1 MKKIA
6 FFSVLILIVAFFI
19 FKKDEVTHGPGVVAP
34 DQPLQE
40 EVEDDV
46 LFMYKGYTVRALAK
60 FQARARVLSRKNY
73 GSGREAELS
82 PVDLALGWGPM
93 SDEQILEK
101 ISISQSN
108 RWYRW
113 HVDDFPIPRREIERN
128 SANMHF
134 IPARREIE
142 RVLKDV
148 KKGHL
153 VEFSGYLVKVEAPD
167 RWRWVSSLTRDDTGN
182 HACELVWVEEFYI
195 M

>member
-46 LFMYKGYTVRALAK
+46 LFMYKGYTVHALAK

-134 IPARREIE
+134 IPAGREIE
-142 RVLKDV
+142 RVLKEV

-195 M
+195 L